1 MSTNYYRI
9 PTETEMIKR
18 RETLS
23 KRASELDI
31 SHTNI
36 SNGFETI
43 IGTKNMW
50 DKFRADTYV
59 HLGKSSAGWKF
70 LWNFHDNKYYFDKDS
85 LFEFIRDGRVINEY
99 GQLIPNEEFIQMA
112 LNHEPNGKI
121 INKEYFLDNGDGS
134 IFEDPKYYDKVIDGL
149 RVSAFTEFS

>member
-9 PTETEMIKR
+9 PTEIEMVKR
-18 RETLS
+18 KELLT
-23 KRASELDI
+23 KRVFDL
-31 SHTNI
+31 NI
-36 SNGFETI
+36 SYISITNNFKTTTDTRNI
-43 IGTKNMW
+43 W
-50 DKFRADTYV
+50 DEFRADTYV

-85 LFEFIRDGRVINEY
+85 LLKFIRNNRVVNEY
-99 GQLIPNEEFIQMA
+99 DELIPSEEFIQMA

-121 INKEYFLDNGDGS
+121 IDEEYFLDNGDGS
-134 IFEDPKYYDKVIDGL
+134 IFEDPKYYDKMIDGL